1 MRPVE
6 HRISFTV
13 YYEDTDSLGVVYYAN
28 YFKFFE
34 RGRSEMLGASGR
46 SVAELNADGI
56 LVVVHSA
63 SATFKKP
70 LTLGDRF
77 EVVTAFSLPSPY
89 RGRFTQ
95 RVECRGELHVE
106 GVVDTVCL
114 DSSQNLIKYPKV
126 FD

>member
-1 MRPVE
+1 ME
-6 HRISFTV
+6 HRISYTV

-34 RGRSEMLGASGR
+34 RGRTELLGAYGR
-46 SVAELNADGI
+46 SVAGLNASGI

-77 EVVTAFSLPSPY
+77 EVVTEFSLPSPY

-95 RVECRGELHVE
+95 RILRGGELCVD
-106 GVVDTVCL
+106 GVVDAVSL
-114 DSSQNLIKYPKV
+114 DRQQNLIEFPML

>member
-1 MRPVE
+1 MEHVE
-6 HRISFTV
+6 HRITYTV

-34 RGRSEMLGASGR
+34 RGRTELLGAHGR
-46 SVAELNADGI
+46 SVAELNAGGV
-56 LVVVHSA
+56 LVVVHSVN
-63 SATFKKP
+63 ATFKKP

-77 EVVTAFSLPSPY
+77 EVVTQFSLPSPY

-95 RVECRGELHVE
+95 RIVRDGEVYVD
-106 GVVDTVCL
+106 GIVDTVSL
-114 DSSQNLIKYPKV
+114 DRQQNLIEFPKL

>member
-1 MRPVE
+1 ME
-6 HRISFTV
+6 HRISYTV

-34 RGRSEMLGASGR
+34 RGRSELLGASGR
-46 SVAELNADGI
+46 SVAELNAQGI

-77 EVVTAFSLPSPY
+77 DVVTQFSLPSPY

-95 RVECRGELHVE
+95 RIECGGELYVD
-106 GVVDTVCL
+106 GVIDTVSL
-114 DSSQNLIKYPKV
+114 DRQQNLIEFPAL
-126 FD
+126 FG

>member
-1 MRPVE
+1 ME
-6 HRISFTV
+6 HRISYTV
-13 YYEDTDSLGVVYYAN
+13 YYEDTDCLGVVYYAN

-34 RGRSEMLGASGR
+34 RGRTELLGAYGT
-46 SVAELNADGI
+46 SVAELNAGGV

-77 EVVTAFSLPSPY
+77 EVVTEFSLPSPY

-95 RVECRGELHVE
+95 RILCDGEVYVD
-106 GVVDTVCL
+106 GVVDTVSL
-114 DSSQNLIKYPKV
+114 DTRQNLIEFPK
-126 FD
+126 FLE